1 MCKKTGVVE
10 MADEVSLEGYI
21 CPHCMENQGSM
32 VGLQQHFEDVH
43 SQKRS
48 FTTLFRERESSSFV
62 KGLIGIAREKFTTSS
77 GFSQNKSLNNN
88 LDVPTDEITSV
99 TSEVPTNNPSGINK
113 NYWDRQEIGGTRC
126 FMNQYRPLRDKHVD
140 KLTVETNQVL
150 IRLGKMTSMKTA
162 TISSPSEKKMR
173 KMEMEVVQWQS
184 DKDGRFCAICFK
196 KLLLTSKHHCRLCG
210 FVICSRCS
218 LFLPMPIAVL
228 LEKTNKQCLDE
239 LACKRALRRAKE
251 QASELDGRFDN
262 AVRLCVKCNA
272 IVDKRIQRLESV
284 HTRSRLS
291 LLYLSIC
298 DMMKEVDVMLPQ
310 YENIVSGLVEGRV
323 EHSSEEAKR
332 MRFSILQLYE
342 SIDVKSKK
350 VLALV
355 ETPVSRGTDGTGETE
370 YSPRQLRLHK
380 GVRSFAVKYLQERIS
395 CLPNVPSDA
404 EIAKIRKKRVEER
417 GMLKPIRQT
426 DKGLEGKPNSAKPR
440 SQSHLLNTGWVA
452 SSQDNSVLE
461 DAEEDPYMVQ
471 LRLLRGYLSQA
482 EKEGRE
488 DEVLTLT
495 TEVNMLLCEIE
506 KRHRSSSNSHT

>member
-1 MCKKTGVVE
+1 
-10 MADEVSLEGYI
+10 
-21 CPHCMENQGSM
+21 M

-77 GFSQNKSLNNN
+77 SFSQNKSLNNS
-88 LDVPTDEITSV
+88 LDVPTDGEV
-99 TSEVPTNNPSGINK
+99 TGVSSGVPTTNPSGMNK
-113 NYWDRQEIGGTRC
+113 NYWDHQEIGATRC
-126 FMNQYRPLRDKHVD
+126 FMNQYRPLRDRHVD

-184 DKDGRFCAICFK
+184 DKEGRFCAICSK

-210 FVICSRCS
+210 YVICSGCS

-239 LACKRALRRAKE
+239 QACKRALRRAKE
-251 QASELDGRFDN
+251 QASELDGKLDN

-272 IVDKRIQRLESV
+272 IVNKRIQRLESV
-284 HTRSRLS
+284 YTRPRLS

-342 SIDVKSKK
+342 SIDAKSKK

-355 ETPVSRGTDGTGETE
+355 ETPVSRGTDGGAEETE
-370 YSPRQLRLHK
+370 HSPRQLRLHK

-404 EIAKIRKKRVEER
+404 EIAKIRKKRDEER
-417 GMLKPIRQT
+417 GMLKPVRQT
-426 DKGLEGKPNSAKPR
+426 DRGLEGKTNPAKPR
-440 SQSHLLNTGWVA
+440 SQSHLLSTGWVA
-452 SSQDNSVLE
+452 SSRDNSALE

-495 TEVNMLLCEIE
+495 TEVNLLLSEIE
-506 KRHRSSSNSHT
+506 KRGRSSSTSHT